1 MAELKIKTMTG
12 KDAESVAVNDAVF
25 GIEPNLNCIRAALDA
40 YRAAQRL
47 GTHATKTRG
56 QVRGG
61 GKKPWRQ
68 KGTGRARQG
77 SIRSVQ
83 WRGGAIAFGPSPRD
97 YTQRANQK
105 VKANAV
111 RSVLSDYAKSGKLI
125 AIEDP
130 KFDSPKTR
138 AVVEMLAAVGAEGR
152 TLFLTEGVDA
162 TFYLSTRNLSQ
173 VSCLPLENI
182 NIYDLLTHDCL
193 VVTRSALKRLE
204 EVYG

>member
-1 MAELKIKTMTG
+1 MAEVTIKTATG
-12 KDAESVAVNDAVF
+12 KNAETLAVADSVF
-25 GIEPNLNCIRAALDA
+25 GVEPNLHCIRVALDA

-77 SIRSVQ
+77 SIRAVQ
-83 WRGGAIAFGPSPRD
+83 WRGGAISFGPSPRD
-97 YTQRANQK
+97 YSFRANQK
-105 VKANAV
+105 VKASAM
-111 RSVLSDYAKSGKLI
+111 RSVLSEYMKSGKLI

-130 KFDSPKTR
+130 KFDEPRTR
-138 AVVEMLAAVGAEGR
+138 LVVEMLGAVGAEGKA
-152 TLFLTEGVDA
+152 LFLTESVDVA
-162 TFYLSTRNLSQ
+162 FYLSTRNLAQ
-173 VSCLPLENI
+173 VNCLPLENI

-193 VVTRSALKRLE
+193 VVTKSALKRLE

>member
-1 MAELKIKTMTG
+1 MAEVTIKTSAG
-12 KDAESVAVNDAVF
+12 KDAGKVALADSVF
-25 GIEPNLNCIRAALDA
+25 GAEPNLNCIRAALDA
-40 YRAAQRL
+40 YRAAQRQ
-47 GTHATKTRG
+47 GTHATRTRG

-83 WRGGAIAFGPSPRD
+83 WRGGAIAFGPNPRD
-97 YTQRANQK
+97 YSYRVNQK
-105 VKANAV
+105 VKANAI
-111 RSVLSDYAKSGKLI
+111 RSALSEMTRNGKLI

-130 KFDSPKTR
+130 KIEKPKTR
-138 AVVEMLAAVGAEGR
+138 AVVDLLAAVGAEGR
-152 TLFLTEGVDA
+152 TLFLTDGVDA
-162 TFYLSTRNLSQ
+162 PFYISVRNLPH
-173 VSCLPLENI
+173 VECLPLENI

-193 VVTRSALKRLE
+193 VVTQSALKRLE